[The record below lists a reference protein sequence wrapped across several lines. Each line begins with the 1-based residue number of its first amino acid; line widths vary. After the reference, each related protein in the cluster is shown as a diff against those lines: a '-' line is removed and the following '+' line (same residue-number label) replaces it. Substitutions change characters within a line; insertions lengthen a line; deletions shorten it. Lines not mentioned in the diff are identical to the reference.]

1 MPMPISMLM
10 TILERRSRSNCEGG
24 RGVTAPIVTEKGV
37 GGESAGAAPIVREEG
52 GDGEGEQA
60 GEGLGSNIYTPI

>member
-1 MPMPISMLM
+1 MR
-10 TILERRSRSNCEGG
+10 EEG
-24 RGVTAPIVTEKGV
+24 VD
-37 GGESAGAAPIVREEG
+37 GESAGAAPIVREEG